1 MKQGSYLLR
10 FVDVV
15 LILLFGFI
23 VISDIEEESLI
34 DLPTTTEIEI
44 SAPDIETVTYI
55 GITRTGILFDER
67 NDVRFRSL
75 EDLREYL
82 QARKNR
88 YGADGY
94 KVRIRAN
101 YDTPTSYVIPVAD
114 LCDELE
120 IIKSIDVEI
129 TSSNG

>member
-1 MKQGSYLLR
+1 MKTGSYLLR

-34 DLPTTTEIEI
+34 DLPTTTEIEL
-44 SAPDIETVTYI
+44 SAPDLETVTFI
-55 GITRTGILFDER
+55 GITSEGIIFDER
-67 NDVRFRSL
+67 NDVRFRTL
-75 EDLREYL
+75 DDLRSYL
-82 QARKNR
+82 EVRKNR
-88 YGADGY
+88 FGESGY

-101 YDTPTSYVIPVAD
+101 YNTPTSYVIPVAD

>member
-1 MKQGSYLLR
+1 MR

-34 DLPTTTEIEI
+34 DLPKSTETEVT
-44 SAPDIETVTYI
+44 APDAELVTYI
-55 GITRTGILFDER
+55 GISSSGILFDER

-75 EDLREYL
+75 DDLRRYL
-82 QARKNR
+82 SIRKDR
-88 YGADGY
+88 LGADNY

-101 YDTPTSYVIPVAD
+101 YDTPTSFVIPVAN

-120 IIKSIDVEI
+120 IRKSIDVELV
-129 TSSNG
+129 SGNG